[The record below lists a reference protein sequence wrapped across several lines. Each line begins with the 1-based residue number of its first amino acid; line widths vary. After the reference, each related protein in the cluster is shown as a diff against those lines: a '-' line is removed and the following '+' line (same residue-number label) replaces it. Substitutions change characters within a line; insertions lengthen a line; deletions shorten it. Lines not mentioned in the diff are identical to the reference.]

1 MTNRDIVGGVSPL
14 KARASKG
21 KAGKV
26 GIKATNVKAQRKSGF
41 TESGKNV
48 YNPTGAHNLESLT
61 GNTRVGSSLVDSLK
75 LKDPGT
81 GTGTGSAISGKKD
94 FGKVGEF
101 GETEFKTETTSK
113 TVKTD
118 KDGNVVKIED
128 QACSKEYIA
137 IHGDADCIA
146 YNKYRDAN
154 PVNRSDRASK
164 TVDTKEG
171 FYRTRKDKNAEW
183 GKWLPTKGTK
193 YEKK

>member
-1 MTNRDIVGGVSPL
+1 MINKNIVGGVSPL

-81 GTGTGSAISGKKD
+81 GTGSAISGKKD
-94 FGKVGEF
+94 FGKVGKF
-101 GETEFKTETTSK
+101 GETGSDFKSDPDVTTSERKSGGTFDEVWDANKDNFQDKWGSKEEWKIQAQKEIDAGYYSETK
-113 TVKTD
+113 TVKGQKYQQD
-118 KDGNVVKIED
+118 WKKVDGEKVITKKWYKID
-128 QACSKEYIA
+128 
-137 IHGDADCIA
+137 
-146 YNKYRDAN
+146 
-154 PVNRSDRASK
+154 
-164 TVDTKEG
+164 
-171 FYRTRKDKNAEW
+171 
-183 GKWLPTKGTK
+183 
-193 YEKK
+193 

>member
-1 MTNRDIVGGVSPL
+1 MIKSNIVGGVSPL
-14 KARASKG
+14 KARASKS

-26 GIKATNVKAQRKSGF
+26 GIRATNVKAQRKSGF
-41 TESGKNV
+41 TESGENV
-48 YNPTGAHNLESLT
+48 YNPKGVHNLESNT
-61 GNTRVGSSLVDSLK
+61 GNMRLTSSLADTLK
-75 LKDPGT
+75 SKDPGT
-81 GTGTGSAISGKKD
+81 KAAISGKKD
-94 FGKVGEF
+94 IGKVGEF